1 MIPDMLMDSHCLRQP
16 VRIALALLCAA
27 SMVGCGSKASSSAA
41 SDPFAEPI
49 TLDTLRV
56 LGESGTQRGQFVYP
70 RAMDVF
76 SQNKHPYAAFIDKTA
91 RIQIID
97 LESGST
103 IGSVHT
109 PRWDRGKPT
118 GISVATSA
126 IDHTQ
131 LAVYIADTHEH
142 RVLMYQLPL
151 PNVEIPVPTQPDIMF
166 GSFGEDPGQFIY
178 PTDVAIQ
185 TDDAG
190 IVTHLY
196 VSEYGGNDRISRF
209 TIERTESGINPHFE
223 YQIGTASE
231 EVDASDGPVAL
242 SRPQS
247 IELWTNP
254 EGDRELI
261 VTDASHHRVGRLT
274 TAGDLIAWYGTP
286 LDHSPSAYRF
296 PYGITVLDD
305 GSALITEFGANR
317 VRCINLATGDTLW
330 RYGVGGRSEGQIV
343 QPWDSGVIG
352 DKLVVL
358 DSGNNRVQICKL
370 PPGISKIGNE
380 SSFGLNKPRSSG
392 GNP

>member
-1 MIPDMLMDSHCLRQP
+1 
-16 VRIALALLCAA
+16 
-27 SMVGCGSKASSSAA
+27 
-41 SDPFAEPI
+41 
-49 TLDTLRV
+49 
-56 LGESGTQRGQFVYP
+56 
-70 RAMDVF
+70 
-76 SQNKHPYAAFIDKTA
+76 
-91 RIQIID
+91 
-97 LESGST
+97 
-103 IGSVHT
+103 
-109 PRWDRGKPT
+109 
-118 GISVATSA
+118 
-126 IDHTQ
+126 
-131 LAVYIADTHEH
+131 
-142 RVLMYQLPL
+142 MYQLPL
-151 PNVEIPVPTQPDIMF
+151 PDVEIPVPTPPDIMF
-166 GSFGEDPGQFIY
+166 GSFGEDLGQFIY

-209 TIERTESGINPHFE
+209 TIERTESGINPLFE

-380 SSFGLNKPRSSG
+380 SSFGLNTPRSSG